1 MKYFSACMAVLILIV
16 ACEPK
21 PEQQKDV
28 KQNAI
33 EPVHRSLPAVCVWDG
48 ASVRQGPSANAD
60 WITSLSLGEKLTW
73 LGITQPDSA
82 KPDRSYYKIML
93 SDSTIGW
100 SSEYV
105 IARGEA
111 GVVVSE
117 TPVFKRPD
125 LITMTETSLEPMS
138 FVAVTES
145 EGDWVRIAGNQNK
158 PKGWIKL
165 DAVSLQENDIAV
177 GVIYTK
183 LQENEDS
190 KEKRQKLR
198 NLITNPVFENSVFID
213 DLKKRLDDNDYD
225 D

>member
-1 MKYFSACMAVLILIV
+1 MKYVSVLMAVLFLIF

-21 PEQQKDV
+21 PEQQNDV
-28 KQNAI
+28 EQQTI
-33 EPVHRSLPAVCVWDG
+33 EPAHRSLPAVCVWDG
-48 ASVRQGPSANAD
+48 ASVRQGPSASAD

-73 LGITQPDSA
+73 LGMTQPDSA
-82 KPDRSYYKIML
+82 KPERSYYKIML

-105 IARGEA
+105 IAQGEP
-111 GVVVSE
+111 GVVVSK

-125 LITMTETSLEPMS
+125 LITMTETNLEPMS

-145 EGDWVRIAGNQNK
+145 EGIGLEIIGNQNK
-158 PKGWIKL
+158 PKGWVKL

-183 LQENEDS
+183 LQEIEDS
-190 KEKRQKLR
+190 EERRQKLR

-213 DLKKRLDDNDYD
+213 DLKEEWDEMDVDD
-225 D
+225 